1 MLFGQGVHGPVHL
14 IDVVRGKVVGYAQAH
29 HRCDGR
35 RAHGRDIRQ
44 VHGKRGVSDI
54 GGGVRGPAHV
64 HAVDHHVEGQHGA
77 VVEHR
82 GVVTDSDAHAPA
94 HARPRSDE
102 ADQLKLAVH
111 GPTVPA
117 VQRRL
122 GYSPPPMIDESTV
135 NHVARLARLR
145 LTPDEQQVMREELSG
160 ILEHIDA
167 IRAMDLDGVE
177 PTTHVIAVENVLR
190 PDEPRPG
197 LSRDDA
203 LREAADVVD
212 GSFGVPRMD

>member
-1 MLFGQGVHGPVHL
+1 
-14 IDVVRGKVVGYAQAH
+14 
-29 HRCDGR
+29 
-35 RAHGRDIRQ
+35 
-44 VHGKRGVSDI
+44 
-54 GGGVRGPAHV
+54 
-64 HAVDHHVEGQHGA
+64 
-77 VVEHR
+77 
-82 GVVTDSDAHAPA
+82 
-94 HARPRSDE
+94 
-102 ADQLKLAVH
+102 
-111 GPTVPA
+111 
-117 VQRRL
+117 
-122 GYSPPPMIDESTV
+122 MIDESTV